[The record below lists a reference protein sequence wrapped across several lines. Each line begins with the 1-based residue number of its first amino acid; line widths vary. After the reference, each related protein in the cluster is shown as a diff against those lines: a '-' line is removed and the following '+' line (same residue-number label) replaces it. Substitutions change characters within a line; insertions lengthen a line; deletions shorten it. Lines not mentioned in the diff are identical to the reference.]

1 MELKRNIV
9 RLTHLDQRTGKH
21 SIMQQKKQVPFLKR
35 KKLFI
40 WLCQV
45 LVATSRIFNFHHGTR
60 DLLVACCQI

>member
-45 LVATSRIFNFHHGTR
+45 LVAACGIFEFLCGTW
-60 DLLVACCQI
+60 DLVP